1 MTLFLILAALMLTAA
16 LAFVLVPLL
25 RGRADGTAMPSRQLR
40 ALDAA
45 REAGVIDAAE
55 YEAKRAALAVPDPAH
70 AGRRRGSLA
79 VVLALGILLPATAL
93 VLYRAVGTPA
103 ALDPANLVA
112 ATPQGDQGVQM
123 EQAIEQLAAR
133 LKERPD
139 DAEGWTLLGRAYQVT
154 QRPAE
159 ALDAFRH
166 AHQLVPD
173 NAGVTIEY
181 AQALAMANPNRSF
194 DGEARSLLEGVIG
207 SDPANQRALWL
218 LGISDYQAR
227 RYAAAIARWNT
238 LLPLLE
244 AGSDVRAS
252 VERQIA
258 EAEALRDG
266 KAPLAAPVASTASTN
281 TASAASTTPEESPG
295 SASAESPRL
304 TVEVRLD
311 PKLQSQLDPDA
322 TLFVFARAAEGPP
335 MPLAIE
341 RLKAS
346 DLPVTVVLD
355 DSKGMLPNL
364 KLGMFPQVIVGARV
378 SKSGNAMPQS
388 GDLEATSAPIP
399 VARTEPVVLDIDR
412 MVP

>member
-1 MTLFLILAALMLTAA
+1 MTLFLILAALMLIAA

-25 RGRADGTAMPSRQLR
+25 RGSRGGTVTPTRQQR

-55 YEAKRAALAVPDPAH
+55 YEAKRAALAAPGIAPADR
-70 AGRRRGSLA
+70 ARGTLT
-79 VVLALGILLPATAL
+79 VVLALALLLPATAL

-103 ALDPANLVA
+103 ALDPANRVA
-112 ATPQGDQGVQM
+112 AAPQGDQGAQM
-123 EQAIEQLAAR
+123 EQAIKQLAAR
-133 LKERPD
+133 LKANPA
-139 DAEGWTLLGRAYQVT
+139 DAEGWALLGRAYQVT
-154 QRPAE
+154 QRPGE

-166 AHQLVPD
+166 AHQAAPD
-173 NAGVTIEY
+173 DVGVTIEY
-181 AQALAMANPNRSF
+181 AQALAMADPNRSI
-194 DGEARSLLEGVIG
+194 DGEARSLLEGVIA
-207 SDPANQRALWL
+207 SDPTNQRALWL

-227 RYAAAIARWNT
+227 RYDAAIARWNT

-244 AGSDVRAS
+244 QGSDVRAS

-266 KAPLAAPVASTASTN
+266 KAPPAADAQPSA
-281 TASAASTTPEESPG
+281 TASATTEAPAP
-295 SASAESPRL
+295 AAATATANAPRL
-304 TVEVRLD
+304 TIEVKLD

-341 RLKAS
+341 RMKAS
-346 DLPVTVVLD
+346 DLPATVILD

-364 KLGMFPQVIVGARV
+364 KLGMFPQVVVGARV
-378 SKSGNAMPQS
+378 SKSGNATPQS
-388 GDLEATSAPIP
+388 GDLEAASPPI
-399 VARTEPVVLDIDR
+399 ATTRTEPVTLAIGHV
-412 MVP
+412 VP

>member
-1 MTLFLILAALMLTAA
+1 MTLFLILAALMLIAA

-25 RGRADGTAMPSRQLR
+25 RGSRHDTAMPPTRQQR

-55 YEAKRAALAVPDPAH
+55 YEAKRAAFAAAGPAH
-70 AGRRRGSLA
+70 AGRTRGPTV
-79 VVLALGILLPATAL
+79 VVLALGILLPAAAL

-103 ALDPANLVA
+103 ALDPANRVA

-173 NAGVTIEY
+173 NAGITVEY
-181 AQALAMANPNRSF
+181 AQAMAMASPDRSF
-194 DGEARSLLEGVIG
+194 GGEARSLLEGVIAT
-207 SDPANQRALWL
+207 DPTNQRALWL
-218 LGISDYQAR
+218 LGIGDFQAG
-227 RYAAAIARWNT
+227 RYDAAVARWNT

-244 AGSDVRAS
+244 QGSEVRS
-252 VERQIA
+252 SIERQIA

-266 KAPLAAPVASTASTN
+266 KVPPAPAGPVAESTSGTVA
-281 TASAASTTPEESPG
+281 TTEAPPESP
-295 SASAESPRL
+295 ATAAAPRL

-311 PKLQSQLDPDA
+311 PKLQAQLDPNA

-346 DLPVTVVLD
+346 DLPTTVVLD

-378 SKSGNAMPQS
+378 SKSGNATPQS
-388 GDLEATSAPIP
+388 GDLEGISEPIAAT
-399 VARTEPVVLDIDR
+399 RTEPVTLDIDR
-412 MVP
+412 VVP

>member
-1 MTLFLILAALMLTAA
+1 MTLFLILAALMLIAA

-25 RGRADGTAMPSRQLR
+25 RGRADGTAIPSRQLR

-55 YEAKRAALAVPDPAH
+55 YEAKRAALAVPDAAH
-70 AGRRRGSLA
+70 AGRGRGSLA
-79 VVLALGILLPATAL
+79 VVLALAILLPATAL

-112 ATPQGDQGVQM
+112 ATPQGDQAAQM
-123 EQAIEQLAAR
+123 EQAIERLAAR
-133 LKERPD
+133 LKANPA
-139 DAEGWTLLGRAYQVT
+139 DAEGWALLGRAYQVT
-154 QRPAE
+154 QRPGE

-181 AQALAMANPNRSF
+181 AQALAMADPNRSF

-207 SDPANQRALWL
+207 SDPTNQRALGL
-218 LGISDYQAR
+218 LGISDYQAQ

-244 AGSDVRAS
+244 PGSDVRAS
-252 VERQIA
+252 IERQIA

-266 KAPLAAPVASTASTN
+266 KASPAAALASSDATSGTPK
-281 TASAASTTPEESPG
+281 AAEGSPD

-322 TLFVFARAAEGPP
+322 TLFIFARAAEGPP

-341 RLKAS
+341 RLNAS

-364 KLGMFPQVIVGARV
+364 QLGMFPQVVVGARV
-378 SKSGNAMPQS
+378 SKSGNATPQS
-388 GDLEATSAPIP
+388 GDLEAVSEPIEVTRTQP
-399 VARTEPVVLDIDR
+399 VLLDIDR
-412 MVP
+412 VVP